1 MNIIIMAHGNQNRWF
16 ENLWEPERL
25 DETITEYSVRMRRI
39 RKKQLSISAKHL
51 LPIRNQPLLK
61 RTIDLFAPYGDITVF
76 AWKEYEKHID
86 YPCSTIHP
94 VKSLLDGILQTR
106 GSWGDKTVFL
116 LGDVLFSRQAVS
128 DIVKI
133 NELRFFGR
141 PGPNRVSGKA
151 GKELFGFTMMR
162 EDWDQV
168 IEYCELVIVK
178 QKKLKCLSNL
188 WALYRLCCG
197 NECHQDIID
206 LKLLEVI
213 DDYTDDI
220 DSPQAYNQFWDS
232 MIGAELDD
240 N

>member
-1 MNIIIMAHGNQNRWF
+1 MNIIIMAHGNQERWF
-16 ENLWEPERL
+16 EKYDAPF
-25 DETITEYSVRMRRI
+25 I
-39 RKKQLSISAKHL
+39 AKHL
-51 LPIRNQPLLK
+51 LPVRKQPLLK
-61 RTIDLFAPYGDITVF
+61 RTIDLFAPHGDVTVF
-76 AWKEYEKHID
+76 AWDWYTSYID

-94 VKSLLDGILQTR
+94 VKSLLNGILQTR
-106 GSWGDKTVFL
+106 GSWEDKTVFL
-116 LGDVLFSRQAVS
+116 LGDVLFSKQAVS

-133 NELRFFGR
+133 DELKFFGR

-151 GKELFGFTMMR
+151 ASELFGFTMMR
-162 EDWDQV
+162 GDWDQV
-168 IEYCELVIVK
+168 IEYCEFIIVK
-178 QKKLKCLSNL
+178 QKKLKCLPKL

-220 DSPQAYNQFWDS
+220 DSPQAYNQFWGS
-232 MIGAELDD
+232 MIGAELED